1 MYNMETNHDKT
12 RFWDIAV
19 LPAGMTPRKLAFQ
32 LRPDSFQ
39 NGIDGPSWFLS
50 LLLLGMCSENNLCA
64 SELTGVP
71 LSREVATIAGDTT
84 ARQRPSRAKGKKGKG
99 AKKPVRVEGEHAQE
113 VPPRKEWVDEAL
125 RNLDP
130 PYNPETYEPVFDGA
144 ADGADQVVVPHSH
157 SHSHLHSHSHSHL
170 HSHTHSHSHSHSHSH
185 RNTPSFTCRCPS
197 HTTQL
202 SVCLVS
208 SLSSNAS

>member
-84 ARQRPSRAKGKKGKG
+84 ARQRPIGQRARRERGQRSR
-99 AKKPVRVEGEHAQE
+99 Q
-113 VPPRKEWVDEAL
+113 L
-125 RNLDP
+125 
-130 PYNPETYEPVFDGA
+130 EP
-144 ADGADQVVVPHSH
+144 
-157 SHSHLHSHSHSHL
+157 
-170 HSHTHSHSHSHSHSH
+170 
-185 RNTPSFTCRCPS
+185 
-197 HTTQL
+197 
-202 SVCLVS
+202 
-208 SLSSNAS
+208 